1 VKRSAMK
8 PSTKP
13 MSRGAPMARGTAM
26 KTRRKARPKVDGI
39 DYLAMCR
46 GQECFLLLP
55 MVRFHNRETVVPCHS
70 NQSKHGKGMGIKA
83 SDKFTV
89 PGCFDCHRILD
100 QGGQMTREQKNSAWD
115 AAYARWSQYRE
126 QQFNLG
132 V

>member
-1 VKRSAMK
+1 MKRSPMK

-13 MSRGAPMARGTAM
+13 MNRGTPMARGKPM
-26 KTRRKARPKVDGI
+26 KVRRKVRPKVDGI

-46 GQECFLLLP
+46 GQECFLLLS

-70 NQSKHGKGMGIKA
+70 NQSKHGKGMGLKA
-83 SDKFTV
+83 SDKMTV

-100 QGGQMTREQKNSAWD
+100 QGGQMTREEKVSAWD
-115 AAYARWSQYRE
+115 AAYARWDSYRE
-126 QQFNLG
+126 KQFNQG

>member
-1 VKRSAMK
+1 MKRSAMK
-8 PSTKP
+8 PSTKT
-13 MSRGAPMARGTAM
+13 MSRGTPM
-26 KTRRKARPKVDGI
+26 KVRRKARPKIDGV
-39 DYLAMCR
+39 DYLSMCR

-55 MVRFHNRETVVPCHS
+55 MVRFHNLETVVPCHS
-70 NQSKHGKGMGIKA
+70 NQSKHGKGMGLKA

-89 PGCFDCHRILD
+89 PGCFSCHAELD

-126 QQFNLG
+126 KQFNPG